1 MNKMTK
7 YMIDVDE
14 LFNRLNESDVPYNS
28 TLDNIIHNMPKMTV
42 TETEDTGNCYCDEVC
57 NYCETEPLA
66 NDYKQRMVN
75 EYHELKEK
83 YSKLHHMLIKYEAGT
98 LDFEPTCSIELLEHQ
113 ASVMGEYL
121 RVLEVRAEMEEV
133 EL

>member
-1 MNKMTK
+1 MKAQTK

-14 LFNRLNESDVPYNS
+14 LYNRLSESDVPYNS
-28 TLDNIIHNMPKMTV
+28 TLDNIIYNMPKTTV

-57 NYCETEPLA
+57 CETELLA

-83 YSKLHHMLIKYEAGT
+83 YTKLHRMLIKYEAGT
-98 LDFEPTCSIELLEHQ
+98 LDFELTCPIELLEHQ

-121 RVLEVRAEMEEV
+121 RVLEVRAEMEGIK
-133 EL
+133 L